1 MRNPFSLLCCHKA
14 TGIVTEADADP
25 WKCDIRLKRYEDD
38 GGEILILVRGE
49 EGQYEV
55 KECTFA
61 TITLAS
67 EKSVPNPCKLIH

>member
-1 MRNPFSLLCCHKA
+1 MRNPVSLLDCHKA
-14 TGIVTEADADP
+14 TGIVTEAGADP